1 MKVSISKAAE
11 LLGVSITTLRRWD
24 EEGKFRAERTPAGHR
39 RYDVFK
45 LQQLL
50 QGRDAAARPERYTLL
65 YARVSSAAQ
74 QPQMEAQVGLL
85 MAYCAERGW
94 SAEVETDIGGGANGR
109 LPGLRALIQR
119 ICRGEVLRLVA
130 LSQDRLPWPG
140 ADLVFTLCAEFG
152 TEVVLTHQQVEGL
165 APDVELARDVEE
177 ILAAVRARLAGS
189 PNGQVAAALRAAAQS
204 LA

>member
-1 MKVSISKAAE
+1 MKISISKAAE
-11 LLGVSITTLRRWD
+11 TLGVSITTLRRWD
-24 EEGKFRAERTPAGHR
+24 EEGKLKAERTLAGHR
-39 RYDVFK
+39 RYDALK

-50 QGRDAAARPERYTLL
+50 QGRDAASRPEQYTLV
-65 YARVSSAAQ
+65 YGRVRDAAQ
-74 QPQMEAQVGLL
+74 QPQLEAQVKLL
-85 MAYCAERGW
+85 LAYCAGRGW

-140 ADLVFTLCAEFG
+140 ADLVFALCAEFG

-165 APDVELARDVEE
+165 APDIELARDVEA
-177 ILAAVRARLAGS
+177 ILSALRARLAGS
-189 PNGQVAAALRAAAQS
+189 PNGQVAAALRAAAE
-204 LA
+204 AMT